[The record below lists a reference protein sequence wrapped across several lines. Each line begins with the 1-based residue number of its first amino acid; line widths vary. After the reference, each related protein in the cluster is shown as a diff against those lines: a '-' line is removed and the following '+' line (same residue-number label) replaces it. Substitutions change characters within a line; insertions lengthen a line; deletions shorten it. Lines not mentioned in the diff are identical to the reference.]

1 LIYRNV
7 LQRDICNFHKDIN
20 FEEGAVVIESL
31 RQEHRNVEKL
41 LLVLERELSV
51 FARGERPDYE
61 VVRAVIAY
69 FQVYPEAYHHP
80 LEDLVLEKL
89 KVRDPAAAANIGDL
103 AADHRRGAER
113 LRRVAQAVESVLADR
128 ELLRQTV
135 NDIIRDFI
143 EHERRHI
150 AMEERDFFPAV
161 VKALQ
166 PQDWAEIAS
175 RSTDQRDP
183 LFSDVVE
190 ARFDVVRRHI
200 LQLEQEAEAERL
212 SEPMV
217 AARKSAPCAQE
228 KSSL

>member
-1 LIYRNV
+1 M
-7 LQRDICNFHKDIN
+7 
-20 FEEGAVVIESL
+20 VIEHL
-31 RQEHRNVEKL
+31 RKEHRNIEKL

-61 VVRAVIAY
+61 VIHAVIAY
-69 FQVYPEAYHHP
+69 FQVYPDVYHHP
-80 LEDLVLEKL
+80 LEDMIFEKL
-89 KVRDPAAAANIGDL
+89 KVRDSAAAANIGDL

-113 LRRVAQAVESVLADR
+113 LRRVAQAVESVVADR

-150 AMEERDFFPAV
+150 AMEERDFFPAA

-175 RSTDQRDP
+175 RLTDQRDP
-183 LFSDVVE
+183 IFSDVVE
-190 ARFDVVRRHI
+190 ERFEVVRGHI
-200 LQLEQEAEAERL
+200 VQLEQEAEADR
-212 SEPMV
+212 SG
-217 AARKSAPCAQE
+217 AYC
-228 KSSL
+228 